1 MRAEYQM
8 GTSECVSHCS
18 LEKLTGG
25 GGGGGGNGG
34 GGWAGRREMT
44 IKGKGG
50 APRASIHTLSLV
62 MSRQPPWGEVNP
74 LPRRM
79 TSPAWRHAVHCPRPY
94 FTQHSPLV
102 SFPPGIRL
110 RATASTAVPPHVE
123 IRSYFLIRLFLPL

>member
-18 LEKLTGG
+18 LEKLIGG
-25 GGGGGGNGG
+25 GGGGGGGGDGGGG
-34 GGWAGRREMT
+34 GGWAGRSRMT

-50 APRASIHTLSLV
+50 ALRASIHPLSLV
-62 MSRQPPWGEVNP
+62 MSRQPPLGGVNP

-94 FTQHSPLV
+94 FTQHSPFV
-102 SFPPGIRL
+102 SFPPGNGEHSRP
-110 RATASTAVPPHVE
+110 TVE